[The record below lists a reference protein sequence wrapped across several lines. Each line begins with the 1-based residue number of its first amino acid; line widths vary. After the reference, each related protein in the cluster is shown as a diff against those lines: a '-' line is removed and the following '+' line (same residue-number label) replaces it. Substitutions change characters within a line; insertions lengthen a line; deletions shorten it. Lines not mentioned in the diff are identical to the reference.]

1 MSNPNL
7 DRFLKD
13 LRDSGVVPEG
23 SLQPLLARLQGED
36 PRGLALSLVQAG
48 LLTDWQAKFILSG
61 RSRLRVG
68 NYLLEERSRRDELGD
83 CFLAWHEP
91 LHRRVQLQIL
101 PEKITRQSPEFAAVS
116 NSVGTLTALDHPRV
130 EQTYDLGEDGG
141 RLFVVHEMSSGK
153 LLDSP
158 AKLNLTQG
166 EAAGLVQGVSAGLA
180 YLQSR
185 SVGHGNLAGGA
196 LLLGEDGLGKIAGLC
211 EATLRRAVGLEHAST
226 SEELLSLDRRQW
238 VEIAQRLLA
247 KYFRTAEFA
256 EWPRLLQESLAEPK
270 KLELLAE
277 QVAAWQ
283 RELKPTEETS
293 ELDFLSEA
301 SEQAETAI
309 APSPRPQ
316 AARHVD
322 KPAAAAQKRVA
333 KIEKETS
340 SGGNRWLKLY
350 SVALS
355 ALVLVG
361 LASYLAWKFWPS
373 GAGEAKQVAV
383 ASNQP
388 PAELPKL
395 AVPAEQTKPAEQ
407 PSLPNLPAAIEGS
420 VEEKPKQ
427 PSPSEPLPPLGQ
439 TPPPAQEP
447 SSSPKSGSDDKSTQ
461 KVNEPTAPPSS
472 GNGGSKKDPFL
483 IPGQTSKPTA
493 QPESKPDSKPSTES
507 QQKGNSQ
514 PAAPPASK
522 PAPAGNPLDGFPKVA
537 QLGEVGK
544 GLQVLGPLPDIK
556 FEDLTMRLRY
566 DPETVARSKV
576 FFELQPQSEQQ
587 AWKVSLKKR
596 EDATETE
603 PVGEFKLADGQL
615 QFAWATEVDAR
626 SLALAL
632 SNCLLQLESSQG
644 GIATSILREP
654 VLIEGFTLDP
664 KSLTAE
670 SSFDLPGPP
679 NEESV
684 KFKLGPFLADSPWAE
699 ASVVNENFEAKQPAV
714 VVFRSIESEQLFG
727 LEFDRRLRAKVELSA
742 DWVVRAVGKPQK
754 LKAVEF
760 QRLVDEAG
768 VAYSTMAA
776 ESDRATRAAEDAIT
790 GTKTRMRDQ
799 ATKVKNAM
807 LETKKQNELIQ
818 AHKSVIDGIA
828 SQEIPIRVTYQF
840 EDREIILAENQA
852 GRAAAAAPPPAEK
865 PKSSDEIKEKNRR
878 RED

>member
-1 MSNPNL
+1 MSNSNP

-23 SLQPLLARLQGED
+23 SLQPLLARVQGDD
-36 PRGLALSLVQAG
+36 PRALALSLVQAG

-83 CFLAWHEP
+83 CFLAWHQP

-116 NSVGTLTALDHPRV
+116 NSLGALTALDHPRV

-158 AKLNLTQG
+158 AKLNFTQG

-185 SVGHGNLAGGA
+185 SVGHGNLASGA

-211 EATLRRAVGLEHAST
+211 EATLRRAVGLEHAPT

-256 EWPRLLQESLAEPK
+256 GWPRLLQESLAEPR

-277 QVAAWQ
+277 QVAAWR
-283 RELKPTEETS
+283 RELKPTEES
-293 ELDFLSEA
+293 PELDFLAEA
-301 SEQAETAI
+301 NQPAETAI
-309 APSPRPQ
+309 APSVKSET
-316 AARHVD
+316 ARNAQ
-322 KPAAAAQKRVA
+322 KPAAAAEKRVA
-333 KIEKETS
+333 KNEKES
-340 SGGNRWLKLY
+340 SSAGNRWLNLY
-350 SVALS
+350 SIALS
-355 ALVLVG
+355 SLVLVG
-361 LASYLAWKFWPS
+361 LVGYSAWKLWPS

-388 PAELPKL
+388 PAEFPKL
-395 AVPAEQTKPAEQ
+395 VVPAEQSKPAEQ
-407 PSLPNLPAAIEGS
+407 PTLPKLPASSEGP
-420 VEEKPKQ
+420 VGDKPKQ
-427 PSPSEPLPPLGQ
+427 SSSSEPLPSLEQ

-447 SSSPKSGSDDKSTQ
+447 SSSPKSGSDSKSSQ
-461 KVNEPTAPPSS
+461 KVVEPMVPPSS
-472 GNGGSKKDPFL
+472 GNGASKKDPFL
-483 IPGQTSKPTA
+483 IPGQTAKPTT
-493 QPESKPDSKPSTES
+493 QPESKPAMES
-507 QQKGNSQ
+507 EQKGILQ
-514 PAAPPASK
+514 PAAPAPPK
-522 PAPAGNPLDGFPKVA
+522 PAPAANPLRGFPKVA
-537 QLGEVGK
+537 KLGEVGK
-544 GLQVLGPLPDIK
+544 GPQVLGPLPDIK

-566 DPETVARSKV
+566 DPETVARSRV

-587 AWKVSLKKR
+587 TWKVSLKKR

-615 QFAWATEVDAR
+615 QFAWAAEVDAR
-626 SLALAL
+626 SIALAL

-644 GIATSILREP
+644 AIATSILREP
-654 VLIEGFTLDP
+654 IRIEAFTLDP

-670 SSFDLPGPP
+670 SSFDLPGSP
-679 NEESV
+679 NEDSV

-727 LEFDRRLRAKVELSA
+727 LEFDRRLRAKVELTA

-768 VAYSTMAA
+768 LAYSTMAA

-790 GTKTRMRDQ
+790 GTKTRMREQ

-818 AHKSVIDGIA
+818 AHKAVIDGIA

-840 EDREIILAENQA
+840 EDREIILAESEA

-865 PKSSDEIKEKNRR
+865 PKSSDENKEKNRR

>member
-23 SLQPLLARLQGED
+23 SLQPLLARVKGED
-36 PRGLALSLVQAG
+36 PRALALSLVQAG

-83 CFLAWHEP
+83 SFLAWHQP

-116 NSVGTLTALDHPRV
+116 NSLGALTALDHPRV

-158 AKLNLTQG
+158 AKLNFTQG

-185 SVGHGNLAGGA
+185 SVGHGNLASGA

-211 EATLRRAVGLEHAST
+211 EATLRRAVGLEHAPT
-226 SEELLSLDRRQW
+226 AEELLSLDRRQW

-256 EWPRLLQESLAEPK
+256 EWPRLLQESLAEPR

-277 QVAAWQ
+277 QVAVWR
-283 RELKPTEETS
+283 RELKPMEES
-293 ELDFLSEA
+293 PELDFLAEA
-301 SEQAETAI
+301 NEPAETAI
-309 APSPRPQ
+309 APSVKSET
-316 AARHVD
+316 ARNTL
-322 KPAAAAQKRVA
+322 KPAAAAEKRVP
-333 KIEKETS
+333 KIEKES
-340 SGGNRWLKLY
+340 SSAGNRWLNLY
-350 SVALS
+350 SIALS
-355 ALVLVG
+355 SLVLVG
-361 LASYLAWKFWPS
+361 LVGYLAWKLWPS

-383 ASNQP
+383 VSNQP

-395 AVPAEQTKPAEQ
+395 VVPGEQSKPAEQ
-407 PSLPNLPAAIEGS
+407 PPLPKLPASSEGP
-420 VEEKPKQ
+420 VGDKPKQ
-427 PSPSEPLPPLGQ
+427 LSSSETLPSLDQ

-447 SSSPKSGSDDKSTQ
+447 SSSPKSGSDGKSSQ
-461 KVNEPTAPPSS
+461 KVGEPTVPSSS
-472 GNGGSKKDPFL
+472 GNGASKKDPFL
-483 IPGQTSKPTA
+483 IPGQTSKPAT
-493 QPESKPDSKPSTES
+493 QPESKPDSKPSMES
-507 QQKGNSQ
+507 EQKGNPQ
-514 PAAPPASK
+514 PAAPVASK
-522 PAPAGNPLDGFPKVA
+522 PTSAGNPLDGFPKIA
-537 QLGEVGK
+537 KLGEVGK
-544 GLQVLGPLPDIK
+544 GLQVLGPLPDTK
-556 FEDLTMRLRY
+556 FEDLKMRLRY
-566 DPETVARSKV
+566 DPETVARSRV
-576 FFELQPQSEQQ
+576 FFELQPQGELQT
-587 AWKVSLKKR
+587 WKVSLKKR

-603 PVGEFKLADGQL
+603 PVGEFKLAEGQL
-615 QFAWATEVDAR
+615 QFTWAAEVDAR
-626 SLALAL
+626 SLALSL

-644 GIATSILREP
+644 AIATSILREP
-654 VLIEGFTLDP
+654 IRIEAFTLDP

-670 SSFDLPGPP
+670 SSFDLPGSP
-679 NEESV
+679 NEDSV

-760 QRLVDEAG
+760 QRFVEEAG
-768 VAYSTMAA
+768 RAYTNMAA

-790 GTKTRMRDQ
+790 GTKTRMREQ

-818 AHKSVIDGIA
+818 AHKAVIDGIA
-828 SQEIPIRVTYQF
+828 GQEIPIRVTYQF
-840 EDREIILAENQA
+840 EDREIVLAENEA
-852 GRAAAAAPPPAEK
+852 GRAAAAAPPPVEK
-865 PKSSDEIKEKNRR
+865 PKSSDENKEKNRR

>member
-101 PEKITRQSPEFAAVS
+101 SEKITRQSAEFAAVS

-185 SVGHGNLAGGA
+185 SIGHGNLGGGA

-256 EWPRLLQESLAEPK
+256 EWPRLLEESLAEPK

-309 APSPRPQ
+309 APSPKPQ
-316 AARHVD
+316 AARHVE

-576 FFELQPQSEQQ
+576 FFELQPQTEQQ

-768 VAYSTMAA
+768 LAYSTMAA

-790 GTKTRMRDQ
+790 GTKTRMREQ

-865 PKSSDEIKEKNRR
+865 PKSSDENKEKNRR